1 MADIQSIQRKLPRI
15 EDEVRQYFLH
25 NSFDLEKETIKAI
38 KQTVN
43 NIVKHA
49 ITAKIE
55 NELVKDLVLL
65 EKLFRNYRFDE
76 GHITPTFCDV
86 KFDLEMDFQ
95 EVVEVEIL
103 NIKEEL
109 DSEKEKEVVYSV
121 KEQKL
126 LDDSKIA
133 PSKLDLLL
141 NQYKNVK
148 KK

>member
-25 NSFDLEKETIKAI
+25 NSFDLEKETIKEI

-43 NIVKHA
+43 NIIKHA

-65 EKLFRNYRFDE
+65 EKLFRYYRFDE
-76 GHITPTFCDV
+76 GYITPTFCDV

-126 LDDSKIA
+126 LDDSKMA
-133 PSKLDLLL
+133 PSKLDFLL